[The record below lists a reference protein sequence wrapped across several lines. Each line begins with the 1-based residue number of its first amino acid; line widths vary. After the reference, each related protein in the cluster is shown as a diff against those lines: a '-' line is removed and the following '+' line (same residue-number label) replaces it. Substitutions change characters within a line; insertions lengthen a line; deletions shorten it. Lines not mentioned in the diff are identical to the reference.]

1 MLILAFQI
9 QIKGK
14 IIYIL
19 IIFVFLFYFLGKIIR
34 QLSLFSLI
42 CIIGNWNLLYLSG
55 GKNMLFIRNKQQSSK
70 LKYDSGDVI
79 YILFIM
85 KRDDDKHV
93 ILFIAVFLY
102 FLEHCVSCG
111 GLCSVFEQKYV
122 VRYTLIEY
130 FRRISKEKW
139 QNFEVTARFA
149 CLKDFFALTEDL
161 CRVDWCIF
169 FAKYCTT
176 FFFLKRSFNLVLL
189 EEHILY

>member
-1 MLILAFQI
+1 
-9 QIKGK
+9 
-14 IIYIL
+14 
-19 IIFVFLFYFLGKIIR
+19 
-34 QLSLFSLI
+34 
-42 CIIGNWNLLYLSG
+42 
-55 GKNMLFIRNKQQSSK
+55 MLFIRNKQQSSK

-169 FAKYCTT
+169 FCKILYYI
-176 FFFLKRSFNLVLL
+176 FFIKRSFNLVLL
-189 EEHILY
+189 EEHILYYIKQLKKEIFTFILSKLHPL

>member
-1 MLILAFQI
+1 
-9 QIKGK
+9 
-14 IIYIL
+14 
-19 IIFVFLFYFLGKIIR
+19 
-34 QLSLFSLI
+34 
-42 CIIGNWNLLYLSG
+42 
-55 GKNMLFIRNKQQSSK
+55 
-70 LKYDSGDVI
+70 
-79 YILFIM
+79 M
-85 KRDDDKHV
+85 KRDDDKHA
-93 ILFIAVFLY
+93 ILFIAVFRY

-169 FAKYCTT
+169 FCKILYYI
-176 FFFLKRSFNLVLL
+176 FFIKRSFNLVLL
-189 EEHILY
+189 EEHILYYIKQLKKRYLHLFFQNFTLCNIIAAVLHVQQSQLNNTININQ